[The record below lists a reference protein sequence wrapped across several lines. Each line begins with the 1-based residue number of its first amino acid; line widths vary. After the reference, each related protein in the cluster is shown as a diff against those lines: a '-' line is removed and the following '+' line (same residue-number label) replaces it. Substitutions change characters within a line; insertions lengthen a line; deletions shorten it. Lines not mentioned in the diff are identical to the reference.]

1 MYYLDLLG
9 LLPWDAFPEP
19 LLSPAWLH
27 TDKLPK
33 AAFVMACLIRLDQRM
48 RYTSQLVSYLCQHPA
63 LVWLLGFPLV
73 RSRRHPHG
81 FDPQASVPTQRHL
94 NRLLRQV
101 SNERL
106 QWLLDQTVALIQ
118 AALPPN
124 VVDFG
129 QSVSLDT
136 KHIIAWVK
144 ENNPKAYIKKDRY
157 NKHKQPAGDPDC
169 RLGCKRRSNQKVP
182 TPTTNPVAYRD
193 LAVGQYYWGY
203 GTGVV
208 ATKVPGWGEI
218 VLAERTQPFSRGDTT
233 YFHPLMADTERRLG
247 FRPKYGAFDAA
258 FDAFYVYEYFH
269 NPAHDG
275 FAAVPFAEKGR
286 RKDRLFD
293 AQGSPL
299 CEAGLPMKEKTIYT
313 DRTKTIVVHQRVRY
327 VCPLQFPSKT
337 GKPCPVQHARWEQG
351 GCMVDL
357 PASIG
362 ARLRYQIDRQS
373 DAYKSVYAQR
383 SATER
388 INSQATD
395 LGIERPRLRNGSA
408 IANLNT
414 LIYVLINLR
423 TLQRIEARKASQP

>member
-1 MYYLDLLG
+1 
-9 LLPWDAFPEP
+9 
-19 LLSPAWLH
+19 
-27 TDKLPK
+27 
-33 AAFVMACLIRLDQRM
+33 M

-73 RSRRHPHG
+73 LSRQHRYG

-101 SNERL
+101 PNEGL
-106 QWLLDQTVALIQ
+106 QWLLDQTVDLIRG
-118 AALPPN
+118 ALPPG
-124 VVDFG
+124 VSDFG

-136 KHIIAWVK
+136 KLIIAWVK
-144 ENNPKAYIKKDRY
+144 ENNPKVYVKEDRY

-169 RLGCKRRSNQKVP
+169 RLGCKRRHNQRVP
-182 TPTTNPVAYRD
+182 TPTTNPVAYRE

-208 ATKVPGWGEI
+208 ATKVPGWGEV
-218 VLAERTQPFSRGDTT
+218 VLAELTQPFNRGDTT

-269 NPAHDG
+269 SLEHDG

-286 RKDRLFD
+286 RKERLFD
-293 AQGSPL
+293 PQGNPL
-299 CEAGLPMKEKTIYT
+299 CEAGLPMTKKTVYT
-313 DRTKTIVVHQRVRY
+313 DRTKTIVVHLRARY
-327 VCPLQFPSKT
+327 VCPLQGT
-337 GKPCPVQHARWEQG
+337 GVTCPVQHARWAQG
-351 GCMVDL
+351 GCIADL
-357 PASIG
+357 PTSVG

-373 DAYKSVYAQR
+373 ETYKNVYAQR

-395 LGIERPRLRNGSA
+395 LGIERPRLRNGLA

-423 TLQRIEARKASQP
+423 TLQRIEARKASQS